1 MRLSQDLND
10 AFTEIHGKFKS
21 EAKMRDYPLVK
32 KVTKEFDIK
41 AGIPIPS
48 KVTQYKS
55 GNSYLFI
62 APEKAL
68 FITTNETGKK
78 FLYFFKNGDTIE
90 EVIEKMKKE
99 NMEMNTIISQLHS
112 FLVKVER
119 KSFYEYA
126 EVKEVK

>member
-1 MRLSQDLND
+1 
-10 AFTEIHGKFKS
+10 
-21 EAKMRDYPLVK
+21 MRDYPLVK